1 MAIVQLDVDEPLLQ
15 MGAKPAALLFVTPEG
30 VLLIRWIEGCSPE
43 DRARVEQSMKRGVRF
58 GDLEI

>member
-1 MAIVQLDVDEPLLQ
+1 MSMVQLDVGEPLLQ

-30 VLLIRWIEGCSPE
+30 ILLIRWIEGCSLE
-43 DRARVEQSMKRGVRF
+43 DQSRVEKAMKRGVRF

>member
-1 MAIVQLDVDEPLLQ
+1 MSMIQLDVGEPLLQ

-30 VLLIRWIEGCSPE
+30 ILLIRWIEGCSPE
-43 DRARVEQSMKRGVRF
+43 DQARVEQSMKRGVRF

>member
-15 MGAKPAALLFVTPEG
+15 MGAKPAAILFATLEG
-30 VLLIRWIEGCSPE
+30 ILLIRWIDGCSPE
-43 DRARVEQSMKRGVRF
+43 ERRRVEETLKRGVRF